1 MQRGAK
7 LFVKGGDGNPCGPFR
22 WTAVRE
28 WVTIGFFTPA
38 DEVRLVDDTTWRPIV
53 EIPELLA
60 KPPGADSNEALKQLQ
75 SRAREKKA
83 VGPRAAAYLRILGC
97 PVPPSRL
104 NPFTARQW
112 IGILEELRPQLAN
125 ATERWAADEES
136 DGRVPSASPDDAT
149 PGQLEKLRAIGY
161 SGPDHL
167 TLREARR
174 LISGPPGDEQLRRL
188 RFYGI
193 TLPAGA
199 GKEEAS
205 ELIDRYM
212 REHWETEEVY
222 QAHRKSLM
230 TEVRGRQE
238 PAIAPT
244 TGQPPLAATTGIAAT
259 PTESP
264 TAIPNADE
272 AADPRPRRSPFGRS
286 ILGLGLAALLV
297 LAIIWS
303 VAKRISGTS
312 VAEPAPFS
320 SQSPEPEVP
329 TYHAQPGRGPLGE
342 PETPQQ
348 IRRREF
354 ETFVMAL
361 KLTGVFG
368 GSEPRASID
377 GRNYRVGDVVDRPR
391 GVVILRVDAVRLS
404 VVFGDKEENYLER
417 FLQ

>member
-7 LFVKGGDGNPCGPFR
+7 LFVKSGDGNPCGPFR

-28 WVTIGFFTPA
+28 WVAIGFFTPA
-38 DEVRLVDDTTWRPIV
+38 DEVRLIDDTTWRPIV

-60 KPPGADSNEALKQLQ
+60 TPPGADSNEALKQLQ
-75 SRAREKKA
+75 NRAREKKA
-83 VGPRAAAYLRILGC
+83 VGPRAAAYLRVLGC

-112 IGILEELRPQLAN
+112 IGILEELRPHLAD

-136 DGRVPSASPDDAT
+136 DGRVPSASPDAAT
-149 PGQLEKLRAIGY
+149 PSQVEKLRSLGY
-161 SGPDHL
+161 NGPEHL
-167 TLREARR
+167 TRREARR
-174 LISGPPGDEQLRRL
+174 LISGPPGEEQLRRL

-193 TLPAGA
+193 TLPSGA
-199 GKEEAS
+199 CKEEAA

-212 REHWETEEVY
+212 REHWETEEAY

-230 TEVRGRQE
+230 AEGTGRPE

-244 TGQPPLAATTGIAAT
+244 IAQPPVAATPEIAAT
-259 PTESP
+259 PAESP
-264 TAIPNADE
+264 TAIPTADE
-272 AADPRPRRSPFGRS
+272 AAEPRPRRSPFGRS
-286 ILGLGLAALLV
+286 NLGLGFAALLII
-297 LAIIWS
+297 AILWS
-303 VAKRISGTS
+303 VAKRISETS
-312 VAEPAPFS
+312 RAVPAPS
-320 SQSPEPEVP
+320 PSQSTEPEVP
-329 TYHAQPGRGPLGE
+329 SYHAQPGRGPLGE

-354 ETFVMAL
+354 ETFVMSL
-361 KLTGVFG
+361 KLTGIFG

-391 GVVILRVDAVRLS
+391 GVVILRVDPVRLS